1 MRLVSI
7 LSTGMI
13 SAIIPMYIFNHGI
26 RGALPLFFSLVCA
39 IVGGM
44 IFE

>member
-26 RGALPLFFSLVCA
+26 RASLPLFLALICA
-39 IVGGM
+39 VVGGM

>member
-13 SAIIPMYIFNHGI
+13 GAIIPMYIFNHGVKA
-26 RGALPLFFSLVCA
+26 ALPLFFSLVCS
-39 IVGGM
+39 IIGGM

>member
-13 SAIIPMYIFNHGI
+13 GAIIPMYIFNHGI
-26 RGALPLFFSLVCA
+26 RSALPLFLALVCA
-39 IVGGM
+39 VVGGM